1 LVPVD
6 FGGLERVLDHRLR
19 RIIHCCSANTGIWWA
34 IVDQVAN
41 FFLTLHE
48 PTYLPTFDVAA
59 K

>member
-1 LVPVD
+1 MFLSYYLIA
-6 FGGLERVLDHRLR
+6 F
-19 RIIHCCSANTGIWWA
+19 IHQKFDSLLGIWWA

-48 PTYLPTFDVAA
+48 PTYLPPFAVAA